1 MQRVQIDLVD
11 DLDGSAAEET
21 VNFAVDGREYEIDLS
36 SKNASKIREFL
47 APYVDKGRR
56 TGGGR
61 RGNVASKSTSGNT
74 KADGLDLKA
83 IREWATKNGKEVSSR
98 GRLPKQ
104 LVEEYQAAQ

>member
-11 DLDGSAAEET
+11 DLDGGDADET
-21 VNFAVDGREYEIDLS
+21 VSFAVDGREYEIDLS
-36 SKNASKIREFL
+36 SKNAKKIREFL

-61 RGNVASKSTSGNT
+61 RGSAATKSAGGNT

-83 IREWATKNGKEVSSR
+83 IREWATQNGKEVSTR
-98 GRLPKQ
+98 GRLPRQ

>member
-11 DLDGSAAEET
+11 DLDGSEAEET
-21 VNFAVDGREYEIDLS
+21 VSFAIDGREYEIDLS
-36 SKNASKIREFL
+36 GKNANKMRKFL
-47 APYVDKGRR
+47 VPYVDKGRR
-56 TGGGR
+56 TGHGR
-61 RGNVASKSTSGNT
+61 RGGVATRSTGGNT

-83 IREWATKNGKEVSSR
+83 IREWAVKNGKEVSSR

>member
-11 DLDGSAAEET
+11 DLDGSDAEET
-21 VNFAVDGREYEIDLS
+21 VSFAVDGREYEIDLS
-36 SKNASKIREFL
+36 SKNANKIRGFL

-61 RGNVASKSTSGNT
+61 RGSATSRSAARNT

-83 IREWATKNGKEVSSR
+83 IREWATSNGKEVSSR
-98 GRLPKQ
+98 GRLSKQ
-104 LVEEYQAAQ
+104 IVEEYQAAQ